1 MKGIRFMDKA
11 VWTDEFPAA
20 ITVTDRHGFIIEMNN
35 RAIAGFEKD
44 GGKNLIGQSV
54 LECHPEPSRTKV
66 SELLRTPAI
75 NCYTI
80 EKKGLK
86 KMIYQAPWFNGGK
99 FGGLV
104 EISMEI
110 PDVLP
115 HFKRED

>member
-1 MKGIRFMDKA
+1 MGKA

-20 ITVTDRHGFIIEMNN
+20 ITVTDSHGFIVEMND
-35 RAIAGFEKD
+35 RAIAGFEKE
-44 GGKNLIGQSV
+44 GGKNLIGKS
-54 LECHPEPSRTKV
+54 LLDCHPEPARTKV
-66 SELLRTPAI
+66 SELLRTQAI

-80 EKKGLK
+80 EKKGVR
-86 KMIYQAPWFNGGK
+86 KMIYQAPWFNAGT

-110 PDVLP
+110 PALLP